1 MPQKIQ
7 NQYDIIHIVRI
18 FHPNIGGMENLVHEI
33 ADRQVNLG
41 KKVLVITS
49 DLKRDGEK
57 VVTDLKRNYE
67 IFRVKSFL
75 FKGIFLPTELFGKLP
90 ECKLLHCHGMDP
102 LVDFLTFK
110 IKFDELVISPHG
122 GFFHTLNMLLFKKI
136 YFYSI
141 SKLIARMNPKYMCIS
156 QNDIELV
163 SKLSDNVH
171 FMGCGS
177 SDVKFSLAKSGVVTF
192 GRISPNKCINDA
204 IDVFRNNFPQE
215 NLIIAGPNPE
225 GIKINIVQ
233 NVEYL
238 GPVSSAELEDLIE
251 KSKYFISMSSYEGLG
266 MALIEAIKG
275 GLIPVV
281 REIDSY
287 VHIDQLIREK
297 TGGESTIIF
306 VNSIDD
312 ANDEIHKVYSEK
324 QLKLCAEAANEIWCW
339 DRVVEKLNT

>member
-1 MPQKIQ
+1 MK
-7 NQYDIIHIVRI
+7 NNELDKFDVIHVVRI

-33 ADRQVNLG
+33 ASRQAMMG

-49 DLKRDGEK
+49 DVTRDGK
-57 VVTDLKRNYE
+57 VVTVNLKRNYE
-67 IFRVKSFL
+67 ILRVKSFL
-75 FKGIFLPTELFGKLP
+75 FKGIYFPKDVFRKLP
-90 ECKLLHCHGMDP
+90 KCTLLHCHGMDP

-110 IKFDELVISPHG
+110 IKFDELIISPHG
-122 GFFHTLNMLLFKKI
+122 GFFHTSTMLTLKKL
-136 YFYSI
+136 YFNTI
-141 SKLIARMNPKYMCIS
+141 SRFMTSMNPKYMCIS
-156 QNDIELV
+156 QNDIDLV

-177 SDVKFSLAKSGVVTF
+177 SDVKFSLASSRVVTF

-287 VHIDQLIREK
+287 VHIDKLIRDK

-306 VNSIDD
+306 VNDK
-312 ANDEIHKVYSEK
+312 AELNNKIHQEFSEH
-324 QLKLCAEAANEIWCW
+324 QLKICAEAANEIWCW
-339 DRVVEKLNT
+339 DRVVEKLNS